1 MEQQVQYVLIILLME
16 ADVVQAFG
24 KALDISHITSS
35 PQGHHCMYL
44 IINLF

>member
-16 ADVVQAFG
+16 ADVFQAFG

-35 PQGHHCMYL
+35 PQGHHYMYL